1 MKTLLIIVLLLG
13 ISGYSQSNDFPE
25 GTNLTTVASISSQKV
40 LVAGAGGFIK
50 ISDNRG
56 DTWRDLTWVQTFN
69 FLDADFSSSTT
80 GILLASGGK
89 IYKTINGGENWE
101 TVLDSP
107 TDPFI
112 KVTALSDSEYVAL
125 TSSNYY
131 RYTTN
136 GGLMW
141 HSSGSVTTGNFH
153 AGCVKS
159 VYEVYALTGNK
170 LVSTSDAFQTYTVR
184 QTVEE
189 PLGPQVFNVVY
200 FSDSL
205 NGVISR
211 NAGAGVRT
219 TNGGVTWAVTSYA
232 LSFFPN
238 IKSIAGKGNRVMV
251 VGEYSLVL
259 KTSNIG
265 ASWNAYSPDP
275 FAPVLSDIDF
285 YDDAVWYAVGVNN
298 HFQRTTDFGAN
309 WTVKSAVVGI
319 EDKNP
324 NIPQDLILYNNY
336 PNPFSIN
343 SPSGKF
349 STTINFEIP
358 KTTRLLG
365 KVFDLLGNEIATLV
379 DGELSAGSHQVNFSA
394 EGISSGVYIFRLE
407 GGGSSRAIKLVVE
420 K

>member
-1 MKTLLIIVLLLG
+1 MKTFLIIALLLV
-13 ISGYSQSNDFPE
+13 ITSYSQNFDFPE

-40 LVAGAGGFIK
+40 LVAGPGGFIK

-56 DTWRDLTWVQTFN
+56 DTWRDISWVQTFS
-69 FLDADFSSSTT
+69 FLDADFASPTT
-80 GILLASGGK
+80 GILLATGGK

-136 GGLMW
+136 GGLIW

-159 VYEVYALTGNK
+159 INEVYALSGTK
-170 LVSTSDAFQTYTVR
+170 LISTTNAFQTYTVR

-211 NAGAGVRT
+211 NGGAGIRT
-219 TNGGVTWAVTSYA
+219 TDGGVTWVLTSYPP
-232 LSFFPN
+232 FFSPI
-238 IKSIAGKGNRVMV
+238 IKGIAGRGTRAMV
-251 VGEYSLVL
+251 VGEYSLIL

-265 ASWNAYSPDP
+265 TSWNVYSPDP
-275 FAPVLSDIDF
+275 FAPVLSDVDF
-285 YDDAVWYAVGVNN
+285 YDDAVWYAVGTNN

-336 PNPFSIN
+336 PNPFSID
-343 SPSGKF
+343 SPSGKS
-349 STTINFEIP
+349 STVIKFKLP
-358 KTTRLLG
+358 RTTRVVG
-365 KVFDLLGNEIATLV
+365 KVFDMIGNEVETLV
-379 DGELSAGSHQVNFSA
+379 NGELSAGMHELNFSA
-394 EGISSGVYIFRLE
+394 HGKSSGVYIFRLE
-407 GGGSSRAIKLVVE
+407 GGGSTKAIKLIVA

>member
-1 MKTLLIIVLLLG
+1 MKTLFVIVLLLG
-13 ISGYSQSNDFPE
+13 ISIYGQNHDFPE

-40 LVAGAGGFIK
+40 LVAGPGGFIK

-56 DTWRDLTWVQTFN
+56 DTWRDITWVQTFN

-136 GGLMW
+136 GGLVW
-141 HSSGSVTTGNFH
+141 NTSGSVTTGNFH

-159 VYEVYALTGNK
+159 VNEVYALTGNK
-170 LVSTSDAFQTYTVR
+170 LVSTTDAFQTYTVR

-200 FSDSL
+200 FSDPL

-219 TNGGVTWAVTSYA
+219 TDGGVTWTVTSYPP
-232 LSFFPN
+232 FYFPN
-238 IKSIAGKGNRVMV
+238 IKGIAGKGNRVMV

-265 ASWNAYSPDP
+265 ASWNIYSPDP
-275 FAPVLSDIDF
+275 YAPVLSDVDF
-285 YDDAVWYAVGVNN
+285 YNDDVWYAVSVNN

-309 WTVKSAVVGI
+309 WTIKSAVVGVG
-319 EDKNP
+319 DKNP
-324 NIPQDLILYNNY
+324 IMPQDLILYNNY
-336 PNPFSIN
+336 PNPFSID

-349 STTINFEIP
+349 STAIRFEIP

-365 KVFDLLGNEIATLV
+365 KVYDLLGKEIKTLV
-379 DGELSAGSHQVNFSA
+379 DGEFSAGKHQINFSI

-407 GGGSSRAIKLVVE
+407 GGGSSKAIKMVIAR
-420 K
+420 